1 MLPVPEHLVVGLEPE
16 LGLGPVATGADS
28 NQEFGVSSSSD
39 DCRTWQDCAGP
50 YAEFR
55 GYVLAVGAV
64 DGAVGVDA
72 GVGDDAVVVV
82 VVVAGVDGDDDAER
96 ELDDVIEEETVG
108 EAVGHV
114 LLLLNVVDLG

>member
-1 MLPVPEHLVVGLEPE
+1 MKGAEHGKERYRSRSQS
-16 LGLGPVATGADS
+16 ATRAI
-28 NQEFGVSSSSD
+28 EV
-39 DCRTWQDCAGP
+39 
-50 YAEFR
+50 
-55 GYVLAVGAV
+55 
-64 DGAVGVDA
+64 VGVDA

-82 VVVAGVDGDDDAER
+82 VVVAGVDDDDDAEL

>member
-1 MLPVPEHLVVGLEPE
+1 MRQGHVVKGAEHGKERYRSRSQS
-16 LGLGPVATGADS
+16 ATRAI
-28 NQEFGVSSSSD
+28 EV
-39 DCRTWQDCAGP
+39 
-50 YAEFR
+50 
-55 GYVLAVGAV
+55 
-64 DGAVGVDA
+64 VGVDA

-82 VVVAGVDGDDDAER
+82 VVAGVDDDDDAEL

>member
-1 MLPVPEHLVVGLEPE
+1 MR
-16 LGLGPVATGADS
+16 
-28 NQEFGVSSSSD
+28 Q
-39 DCRTWQDCAGP
+39 
-50 YAEFR
+50 
-55 GYVLAVGAV
+55 GYVVRGAEHGKERYRSRSQSATRAIEV
-64 DGAVGVDA
+64 VGVDA

-82 VVVAGVDGDDDAER
+82 VVVVAGVDDDDDAEL

>member
-1 MLPVPEHLVVGLEPE
+1 MKGAEHGKERYRSRSQS
-16 LGLGPVATGADS
+16 ATRAI
-28 NQEFGVSSSSD
+28 EV
-39 DCRTWQDCAGP
+39 
-50 YAEFR
+50 
-55 GYVLAVGAV
+55 
-64 DGAVGVDA
+64 VGVDA

-82 VVVAGVDGDDDAER
+82 VVAGVDDDDAEL

>member
-1 MLPVPEHLVVGLEPE
+1 MRQGHVVRGAEHGKERYRSRSQS
-16 LGLGPVATGADS
+16 ATRAI
-28 NQEFGVSSSSD
+28 EV
-39 DCRTWQDCAGP
+39 
-50 YAEFR
+50 
-55 GYVLAVGAV
+55 
-64 DGAVGVDA
+64 VGVDA

-82 VVVAGVDGDDDAER
+82 VVVAGVDDDDDAEL

>member
-1 MLPVPEHLVVGLEPE
+1 MRQGHVVKGAEHGKERYRSRSQS
-16 LGLGPVATGADS
+16 ATRAI
-28 NQEFGVSSSSD
+28 EV
-39 DCRTWQDCAGP
+39 
-50 YAEFR
+50 
-55 GYVLAVGAV
+55 
-64 DGAVGVDA
+64 VGVDA

-82 VVVAGVDGDDDAER
+82 VAAGVVDDDDDAEL

>member
-1 MLPVPEHLVVGLEPE
+1 MR
-16 LGLGPVATGADS
+16 
-28 NQEFGVSSSSD
+28 Q
-39 DCRTWQDCAGP
+39 
-50 YAEFR
+50 
-55 GYVLAVGAV
+55 GYVVKGAEHGKERYRSRSQSATRAIEV
-64 DGAVGVDA
+64 VGVDA

-82 VVVAGVDGDDDAER
+82 VVVVVDDDDAEL

>member
-1 MLPVPEHLVVGLEPE
+1 MREAEHGKERYRSRSQS
-16 LGLGPVATGADS
+16 ATRAI
-28 NQEFGVSSSSD
+28 EV
-39 DCRTWQDCAGP
+39 
-50 YAEFR
+50 
-55 GYVLAVGAV
+55 
-64 DGAVGVDA
+64 VGVDA

-82 VVVAGVDGDDDAER
+82 VVVAGVDDDDDAEL

>member
-1 MLPVPEHLVVGLEPE
+1 MKGAEHGKERYRSRSQS
-16 LGLGPVATGADS
+16 ATRAI
-28 NQEFGVSSSSD
+28 EV
-39 DCRTWQDCAGP
+39 
-50 YAEFR
+50 
-55 GYVLAVGAV
+55 
-64 DGAVGVDA
+64 VGVDA

-82 VVVAGVDGDDDAER
+82 VVVVAGVDDDDDAEL

>member
-1 MLPVPEHLVVGLEPE
+1 MRQGHVVKGAEHGKERYRSRSQS
-16 LGLGPVATGADS
+16 ATRAI
-28 NQEFGVSSSSD
+28 EV
-39 DCRTWQDCAGP
+39 
-50 YAEFR
+50 
-55 GYVLAVGAV
+55 
-64 DGAVGVDA
+64 VGVDA

-82 VVVAGVDGDDDAER
+82 VVVVVVAGVDDDDDAEL